1 MVREL
6 LSLILRWWSA
16 LILLILGLI
25 VVIDN
30 FRREIIL
37 LFFILHLLQ
46 RNSDKLFQLLYFVID
61 FDISQIFLISCCFYL
76 LYFLFYSSQLLLFD
90 LFQFLLLL
98 FFCFL
103 LIWIAHSTLF
113 LFGLVCIV
121 FMLDFLH
128 LLHQLVLWSW
138 CLF

>member
-1 MVREL
+1 MVRKL
-6 LSLILRWWSA
+6 FSLTLRWWSA
-16 LILLILGLI
+16 LILLILRLI
-25 VVIDN
+25 VVINN
-30 FRREIIL
+30 FWSEIIL

-46 RNSDKLFQLLYFVID
+46 RHSHKLFQLLYFVID
-61 FDISQIFLISCCFYL
+61 FDISQIFLISRCFYL
-76 LYFLFYSSQLLLFD
+76 LYFLLYSSQLLLFD

-103 LIWIAHSTLF
+103 LIWIAHSALF
-113 LFGLVCIV
+113 MFGLVCIV

-128 LLHQLVLWSW
+128 LLHQLILRGW

>member
-6 LSLILRWWSA
+6 LSLMLRWWSV
-16 LILLILGLI
+16 LILLIVGLI

-30 FRREIIL
+30 FWREIIL

-61 FDISQIFLISCCFYL
+61 FDISQIFLISRCFYL
-76 LYFLFYSSQLLLFD
+76 LYFLLDSCQLLLFD

-103 LIWIAHSTLF
+103 LIWITHSTLF

-128 LLHQLVLWSW
+128 LLHQLVLRGWG
-138 CLF
+138 LF